1 MTRKDYLTVA
11 CCLAQAF
18 TQCEKLG
25 QTLNQNQ
32 ANIILAVFCRN
43 LQREREE
50 FNKELFI
57 QSMFE
62 AAASLEQEDPAD
74 RISRIM

>member
-11 CCLAQAF
+11 GCLAQAF

-25 QTLNQNQ
+25 QTLTTNQ

-43 LQREREE
+43 LQQEREE

-62 AAASLEQEDPAD
+62 AAAALERENPAD
-74 RISRIM
+74 RTSRIM